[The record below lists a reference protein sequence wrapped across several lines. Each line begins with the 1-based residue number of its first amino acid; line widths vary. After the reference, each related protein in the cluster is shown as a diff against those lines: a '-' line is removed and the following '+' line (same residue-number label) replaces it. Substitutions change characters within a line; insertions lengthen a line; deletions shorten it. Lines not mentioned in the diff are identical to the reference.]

1 MQPLFFICGSEIKAI
16 GNLYFAGEH
25 CSKDYQ
31 GFMNGAAETGR
42 MASGKIRNA
51 IKSGASIEFF
61 GLIGLKAGRASFTM
75 LCCFNLS
82 QVKRSTLSCHLS

>member
-1 MQPLFFICGSEIKAI
+1 MLFFIERLCYAASFFIRGAAIKPI

-51 IKSGASIEFF
+51 IKSGQLNSL
-61 GLIGLKAGRASFTM
+61 G
-75 LCCFNLS
+75 
-82 QVKRSTLSCHLS
+82 